1 MSAPETLAI
10 GDRGLASFLLAFT
23 VTQLVEVPI
32 YTWALRGARRTEKA
46 RSGGSRWGKESRRSA
61 PYEAGAPLPLS
72 RNTLFSRVIIAFGA
86 SLLTHPIVWFL
97 LPSATLALHRTAVR
111 AGAPPLDE
119 LGRTLLYGV
128 VAEGFAVI
136 AEAFY
141 LAVFR
146 ARRPLLWSL
155 AANAASVLIGTLVVR
170 LL

>member
-1 MSAPETLAI
+1 LSAPETLAI

-32 YTWALRGARRTEKA
+32 YAWALRGARRTKKA
-46 RSGGSRWGKESRRSA
+46 RGA
-61 PYEAGAPLPLS
+61 PYEEGAPLPLS

-86 SLLTHPIVWFL
+86 SLLTHPIVWFVM
-97 LPSATLALHRTAVR
+97 PGVTLALYRASLR

-146 ARRPLLWSL
+146 IRRPLLWSL
-155 AANAASVLIGTLVVR
+155 TANAASVLLGTLVVR